1 MTDPNASITTP
12 MSTEEWTTNPFMW
25 TTNSFTRNF
34 NPSTT
39 TGNKTFIEKTKSPAD
54 GSRIGDILTFTRLPD
69 GTLNKHKAR
78 LCAHG
83 GMQQWGVNYWESYA
97 PVVNWVSVHS
107 FSLWLS
113 WQVLRRRHLSL
124 CLLFLRK
131 ILTLLYTW
139 NSRLVCHMTG
149 SIKIGNMCYL
159 FCLVRILLSRPSGC
173 SLILFLRKA
182 TDRHVP
188 SPFQD
193 FYYYFVLFRATSIE
207 EVS

>member
-83 GMQQWGVNYWESYA
+83 GMQQWGDNYWETYS
-97 PVVNWVSVHS
+97 PVVNMLSVR
-107 FSLWLS
+107 LL
-113 WQVLRRRHLSL
+113 LSL
-124 CLLFLRK
+124 AK
-131 ILTLLYTW
+131 IYNLD
-139 NSRLVCHMTG
+139 S
-149 SIKIGNMCYL
+149 
-159 FCLVRILLSRPSGC
+159 
-173 SLILFLRKA
+173 KA
-182 TDRHVP
+182 ID
-188 SPFQD
+188 
-193 FYYYFVLFRATSIE
+193 FVLAFPQADLDVDIWMYLPIGFQVDGQTEADSDRRYILKLNKNNF
-207 EVS
+207 VHVYP

>member
-1 MTDPNASITTP
+1 MSRRSLRSNSSVPPIFSIGNTVYDSATTNMTDPNASITTP

-97 PVVNWVSVHS
+97 PV
-107 FSLWLS
+107 
-113 WQVLRRRHLSL
+113 
-124 CLLFLRK
+124 
-131 ILTLLYTW
+131 LTGLET
-139 NSRLVCHMTG
+139 
-149 SIKIGNMCYL
+149 
-159 FCLVRILLSRPSGC
+159 
-173 SLILFLRKA
+173 KA
-182 TDRHVP
+182 LE
-188 SPFQD
+188 
-193 FYYYFVLFRATSIE
+193 FVLAFPQEDLDTPVYMELPIG
-207 EVS
+207 VSYDRGNVD